1 MTQKDTGFDTFF
13 QAITTSP
20 EFKSA
25 VTKDW
30 KWDSMDA
37 LEKSLLDM
45 QSWVEKAWNLMNE
58 LNTKFAIDDKTSS
71 DRGNINLGSSVWTT
85 PPKTGNAKDEQEK
98 PAVEVQHFVKKEWK
112 PWGFEAVAG
121 MDSLKNELK
130 DSFIKPLKFKFLV
143 EKLKKEQENQENK
156 SWWYTKTGESEGGKL
171 SESDDK
177 QWDWWAKANKF
188 LSTAEPFASFQ
199 LWKEEEKIG
208 HKSIEERKEHNQ
220 DLILKLYAEY
230 EKFKISIPTGM
241 LFYGPP
247 GTGKTFITKKLAE
260 ELGCGFIS
268 KNMGE
273 FGSSYLH
280 QTTKNIK
287 DFFEWAKKAAENEP
301 IILFLDEID
310 SLVSARTNN
319 VDANKAEEVSQFLQ
333 EFNSLELAPNL
344 IVIAAT
350 NRPDH
355 LDPAILRSGRLD
367 KKIYL
372 GPPDDVARRA
382 LFEMYIEKAWRP
394 HGKLDYDELARLTD
408 KYVSADIEAICD
420 EVARDAS
427 RDLLELVDEAESGT
441 LTTKDLNGHKI
452 TMDSLRTTI
461 TETPS
466 SLKMVDMS
474 VYESWLEKIK

>member
-1 MTQKDTGFDTFF
+1 MATPKDTGFDTFF
-13 QAITTSP
+13 KAVTTSP

-30 KWDSMDA
+30 KWDSIDL
-37 LEKSLLDM
+37 LESSLIEM
-45 QSWVEKAWNLMNE
+45 QSGVDKASDLMKE
-58 LNTKFAIDDKTSS
+58 LNTKLATDEVMKT
-71 DRGNINLGSSVWTT
+71 GNNLSTT
-85 PPKTGNAKDEQEK
+85 QENWATVAPKTGNAKDEAEK
-98 PAVEVQHFVKKEWK
+98 PTVEVQHFTRVEWK

-121 MDSLKNELK
+121 MDSLKAELE
-130 DSFIKPLKFKFLV
+130 DSFIKPLRFKFLV
-143 EKLKKEQENQENK
+143 ERLKKNDPSNPR
-156 SWWYTKTGESEGGKL
+156 T
-171 SESDDK
+171 
-177 QWDWWAKANKF
+177 
-188 LSTAEPFASFQ
+188 
-199 LWKEEEKIG
+199 EEEK
-208 HKSIEERKEHNQ
+208 RKHE
-220 DLILKLYAEY
+220 LTLRLYSEY

-247 GTGKTFITKKLAE
+247 GTGKTFITRKLAE

-268 KNMGE
+268 KNMWE

-310 SLVSARTNN
+310 SLVSARSAN

-333 EFNSLELAPNL
+333 EFNWLESAPNL

-355 LDPAILRSGRLD
+355 LDSAILRSGRLD

-372 GPPDDVARRA
+372 GPPDDIARKA
-382 LFEMYIEKAWRP
+382 LFQMYIEKKWRP
-394 HGKLDYDELARLTD
+394 HAKLDYDELTILTKD
-408 KYVSADIEAICD
+408 YVSADIEAICD

-427 RDLLELVDEAESGT
+427 RNLLWLIDKAESGK
-441 LTTKDLNGHKI
+441 LTEKLLSGHKI
-452 TMDSLRTTI
+452 SMESLRTTI
-461 TETPS
+461 QEMPS

-474 VYESWLEKIK
+474 IYTSWLEKIK

>member
-1 MTQKDTGFDTFF
+1 MPKDQTGFDAFF

-30 KWDSMDA
+30 KWDSMEA
-37 LEKSLLDM
+37 LETSLKNI
-45 QSWVEKAWNLMNE
+45 QSWFDKAADVMKTP
-58 LNTKFAIDDKTSS
+58 LNPPLQ
-71 DRGNINLGSSVWTT
+71 GGPT
-85 PPKTGNAKDEQEK
+85 PPKTGNAEDGEQT
-98 PAVEVQHFVKKEWK
+98 PAVEVQHFTKVEGR

-121 MDSLKNELK
+121 MDTLKEELK

-143 EKLKKEQENQENK
+143 ERLQRIKTPHPNPLLKERELGTDSPSLKEKGQRD
-156 SWWYTKTGESEGGKL
+156 GVML
-171 SESDDK
+171 M
-177 QWDWWAKANKF
+177 
-188 LSTAEPFASFQ
+188 
-199 LWKEEEKIG
+199 
-208 HKSIEERKEHNQ
+208 
-220 DLILKLYAEY
+220 KLYTEY

-247 GTGKTFITKKLAE
+247 GTGKSFITKKLAE

-287 DFFEWAKKAAENEP
+287 DFFTGTKKAAENEP

-310 SLVSARTNN
+310 SLVSARNDR

-333 EFNSLELAPNL
+333 EFNALEEASNL

-367 KKIYL
+367 KKVYL
-372 GPPDDVARRA
+372 GPPDSIARKE
-382 LFEMYIEKAWRP
+382 LFKMYIEKKGRP
-394 HGKLDYDELARLTD
+394 HSKLDYDELATLTKD
-408 KYVSADIEAICD
+408 YVSADIESICD

-427 RDLLELVDEAESGT
+427 RNLLELIDEAESGT
-441 LTTKDLNGHKI
+441 LPKNFDKGNRI
-452 TMDSLRTTI
+452 TMADLRKTI

-466 SLKMVDMS
+466 SLKVVDMS